1 MTDNAHLDASRLRA
15 LDLIRVLK
23 AGDYSASHA
32 QLQMFL
38 RGASAQDLDA
48 LADDTLLSLPR
59 GASNMIEEV
68 LCVIPEAGFARLA
81 ARALDALEQQPS
93 PAMREICDEVLQE
106 ASLQIGPA
114 LQPQLGRLFELA
126 PNRGWTA
133 ENRPWRAAQEEDV
146 AFLNEK
152 LVAGDQEA
160 RRKAFACLIETRR
173 PDAMAIAAEAYP
185 TLALKYP
192 FSLYLRGVDHDG
204 PGQPLYGAPCA
215 HLIFPENYMYG
226 GSADPAPGA
235 QHPTW
240 TLPGDGSLHRF
251 GGAGSTACGLCAGQ
265 LHHLVTLPE
274 RTMFGETA
282 SGEATLSLEVCLSCL
297 GWERDLLFY
306 RHGDDGLP
314 SPLHH
319 GAVTPR
325 FPANALAATEVRLA
339 PTPARWT
346 WQQWGSGNLHRV
358 GGAPVWVQSPDYPDC
373 PTCARTMHFAM
384 QLDSELPT
392 TDEDESWLW
401 GSGGICYVFQCQPC
415 RTIGYLWQC
424 T

>member
-1 MTDNAHLDASRLRA
+1 MTDDAHHDASRLRA
-15 LDLIRVLK
+15 LDLIAVFK
-23 AGDYSASHA
+23 VGDYHASQA
-32 QLQMFL
+32 QLQKFL
-38 RGASAQDLDA
+38 RDASAGDLDA

-59 GASNMIEEV
+59 AAGNIIDEV
-68 LCVIPEAGFARLA
+68 LCVIPAAAFARLA

-93 PAMREICDEVLQE
+93 PAMREMCDEVLQE

-114 LQPQLGRLFELA
+114 LQTQLGRLFGLA

-133 ENRPWRAAQEEDV
+133 ENRPWRAAQDEDV

-152 LVAGDQEA
+152 LVAGDQEQ
-160 RRKAFACLIETRR
+160 RRKAFECLFETRR
-173 PDAMAIAAEAYP
+173 PGAMAIAAVAHP
-185 TLALKYP
+185 ALALPYP
-192 FSLYLRGVDHDG
+192 LHLYLRGVDHDG
-204 PGQPLYGAPCA
+204 PGLPLYGAPCA

-235 QHPTW
+235 QHPSW
-240 TLPGDGSLHRF
+240 TLPGDGPLHRF
-251 GGAGSTACGLCAGQ
+251 GGAGSAACGLCTGQ

-274 RTMFGETA
+274 RTMFGATA
-282 SGEATLSLEVCLSCL
+282 SGAATLSLEVCLSCL
-297 GWERDLLFY
+297 GWERDKLFY

-314 SPLHH
+314 SPLDH
-319 GAVTPR
+319 GAVTPQ
-325 FPANALAATEVRLA
+325 FPANALAPTEVRLV

-346 WQQWGSGNLHRV
+346 WQQWGRGNLHRV
-358 GGAPVWVQSPDYPDC
+358 GGAPVWIQSPDYPDC

-392 TDEDESWLW
+392 TDEDECWLW
-401 GSGGICYVFQCQPC
+401 GSGGIGYVFQCQPC